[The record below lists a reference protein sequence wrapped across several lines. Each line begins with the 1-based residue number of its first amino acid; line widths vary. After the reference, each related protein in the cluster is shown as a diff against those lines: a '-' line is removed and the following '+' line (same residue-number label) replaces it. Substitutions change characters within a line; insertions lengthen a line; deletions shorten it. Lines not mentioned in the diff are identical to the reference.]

1 MRAKYFLG
9 AAAAIGLTCAAGI
22 DVPPALSSLAGTALA
37 KAHGHKAAA
46 RSGTHKPV
54 RQAKA
59 GHRKAQSARAKR
71 DEPKHVAALQPPPA
85 ERVAAPAAPVNED
98 ERRSQLQHALEAR
111 AQQIATARS
120 AETTG
125 SLPQNASTSGGANV
139 APVQPRSVSF
149 DFESG
154 LKTTVYPGDRVVREG
169 FDVAAAR
176 NLAATPPSET
186 VLARAKP

>member
-9 AAAAIGLTCAAGI
+9 AATAIGLTCAAGI
-22 DVPPALSSLAGTALA
+22 DAPPTLSSLAGTALA
-37 KAHGHKAAA
+37 KSRAHKPAAHP
-46 RSGTHKPV
+46 GTHKAS
-54 RQAKA
+54 REAKA
-59 GHRKAQSARAKR
+59 SHRKGAVRSAKAKPAP
-71 DEPKHVAALQPPPA
+71 PKQVAALPPPPA
-85 ERVAAPAAPVNED
+85 DRVAPVNED

-120 AETTG
+120 AETNG
-125 SLPQNASTSGGANV
+125 SLPQSSAASSSAT
-139 APVQPRSVSF
+139 PVQPRSVSF

-154 LKTTVYPGDRVVREG
+154 LKTTVDPGDRVVREG
-169 FDVAAAR
+169 FDIAAAR